1 MIIGMG
7 GYPLS
12 LAMSD
17 FNMNSTPEIV
27 VENWK
32 LEGEIVI
39 YNFFYDNVII
49 NIIIYIYLI

>member
-39 YNFFYDNVII
+39 FFDIVII
-49 NIIIYIYLI
+49 NIIIYRFNLIL

>member
-32 LEGEIVI
+32 LEGEIVF
-39 YNFFYDNVII
+39 YNFFMIM
-49 NIIIYIYLI
+49 